1 MKRRLLTVATL
12 TPVGVL
18 GVSGLALALWTVA
31 STGAAGSAAVDSLGA
46 AATVSTSNVT
56 ATSVSIN
63 VDAKPATGPT
73 PTSYRVDRTA
83 PSAAPSVCT
92 ITGGTGSC
100 VDSNPVLGVTNTYA
114 VYSRLGTSWVSATS
128 ATASANVPS
137 SDTTAPV
144 TTATPSPAPNGAGWN
159 NANVSVQLA
168 ATDGGSGVKQITY
181 SASGAQ
187 TIAQTTV
194 SGASTSVS
202 ITTEGTTTISYF
214 ATDNANNVETTK
226 TVTVKL
232 DKTAPGAPT
241 GLTLTTATDSG
252 SSNSDGIT
260 SNTAPTFTGSA
271 EANSTISL
279 FNGATQVGTGTTNG
293 TGTFTVTISPAL
305 AQGSYSITA
314 KATDAAG
321 NTSAAST
328 AKSLVIDTAASIISM
343 GQITGS
349 TSNGNGTINGTIN
362 EFATYT
368 YVICAGAAT
377 SCTTPA
383 ASGSGSSAATT
394 PFGWSIG
401 YNLAKSTQYTVTVT
415 ATDKAG
421 NVSTP
426 TSKTWNTGTLPA

>member
-1 MKRRLLTVATL
+1 MKRVLTVATL

-18 GVSGLALALWTVA
+18 GVSGLAFAFWTVA
-31 STGAAGSAAVDSLGA
+31 STGAAGTAAVDSLGA
-46 AATVSTSNVT
+46 PATVSTSNVS
-56 ATSVSIN
+56 AASVTVN
-63 VDAKPATGPT
+63 VDAKPNAGPT

-137 SDTTAPV
+137 NDTTAPV

-293 TGTFTVTISPAL
+293 SGTFTVTISPAL